1 MKKKILLTGGN
12 GFIGTKLCKLL
23 QERGHDFLVLTNR
36 ETEFFMPEC
45 LKQVDLN
52 DAQALQQAVSEYR
65 PDAIAHLAAIA
76 SPVYGDVPAIYRVNV
91 CGTENLL
98 NAACCL
104 PEQTRVVLISTAG
117 VYGAQEEPYLH
128 EALPFNPLNHYS
140 YSKMIT
146 EVMSRQYADRLSIQ
160 IVRPFNIVGRGQNE
174 NFLIPKLV
182 KAFRERVPQLKMGN
196 LDAVRDFV
204 SVDFCVQVLYDLLF
218 AEKTIQPALNICTG
232 CGNSCRDVLNLL
244 EELTG
249 YCPEIVV
256 SEDFVRSNEIWSLVG
271 DTHRLDAM
279 VQGRYKSPALRDILK
294 DMLQ

>member
-1 MKKKILLTGGN
+1 M
-12 GFIGTKLCKLL
+12 
-23 QERGHDFLVLTNR
+23 
-36 ETEFFMPEC
+36 
-45 LKQVDLN
+45 
-52 DAQALQQAVSEYR
+52 
-65 PDAIAHLAAIA
+65 
-76 SPVYGDVPAIYRVNV
+76 
-91 CGTENLL
+91 
-98 NAACCL
+98 
-104 PEQTRVVLISTAG
+104 LISTAG

-128 EALPFNPLNHYS
+128 EEYPFNPLNHYS

-244 EELTG
+244 QELTG